1 MNDLYHLIEFLLLV
15 LLFFRILYQVI
26 LKSKRFNQG
35 FVEILY
41 FFVICL
47 INHSWGYI
55 NPSSEYFFYFVHC
68 AFPVVLPLSI
78 LNRSFKPRFI
88 FCLIILVCLNLLI
101 RDVVVIVVTY
111 MIALTVIANRM
122 CGFVLRSKNH
132 RKNLTIYFA
141 LLMLLVCTNFTYLL
155 GYAKMDWSHSQ
166 FINYFSFIFKF
177 VYFSTILLGHVFLR
191 RFIVD

>member
-15 LLFFRILYQVI
+15 LLLFRTLYQVI
-26 LKSKRFNQG
+26 LKRKRFNQG

-47 INHSWGYI
+47 MNHAWGYI
-55 NPSSEYFFYFVHC
+55 NPSSKYFFCFVHC
-68 AFPVVLPLSI
+68 AFPVVLPLVI
-78 LNRSFKPRFI
+78 LNRNFKPWFL

-101 RDVVVIVVTY
+101 SDVAVIVVTY
-111 MIALTVIANRM
+111 MVALTVTTNRM
-122 CGFVLRSKNH
+122 FGFVLRSKNY
-132 RKNLTIYFA
+132 RQNLPIYFA
-141 LLMLLVCTNFTYLL
+141 MLMVLAFTNFNYLL